1 MALRDK
7 IAGYIPVLGRRP
19 KMSKKEVIEL
29 LPVRNQL
36 LTWTKT
42 EDNEI
47 MLSIPMRKDRVGV
60 LIGRI
65 FKTPDSKQVLLDEV
79 GAHVWELCD
88 GKHNIAGVVAEISK
102 QFGLSRR
109 EAEVSVTLYLK
120 TLAERKFVGLMRRG
134 GKVRNERR

>member
-7 IAGYIPVLGRRP
+7 IAGYIPALGRRP
-19 KMSKKEVIEL
+19 KLSKQEVVNL
-29 LPVRNQL
+29 LPVRNER
-36 LTWTKT
+36 LTWTRV

-47 MLSIPMRKDRVGV
+47 MLSVPTRKDRVGR

-65 FKTPDSKQVLLDEV
+65 FKVPDSKEVLLDEV

-88 GKHNIAGVVAEISK
+88 GKHDIAGVIADISK
-102 QFGLSRR
+102 KFGLSRR

-134 GKVRNERR
+134 GKIRNERR